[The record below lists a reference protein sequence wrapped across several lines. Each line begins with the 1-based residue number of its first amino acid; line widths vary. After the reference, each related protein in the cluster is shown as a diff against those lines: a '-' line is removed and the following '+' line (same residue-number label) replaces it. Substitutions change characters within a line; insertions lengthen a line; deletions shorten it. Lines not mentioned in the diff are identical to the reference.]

1 MTTTETNTVR
11 APHGGRDRA
20 HVVVLGGGYGGH
32 LAAQALAV
40 RTDARITLVNDGDRF
55 TQRIRLHE
63 AAVGQEPAAPRY
75 VDLLAGTGVAFVD
88 DRAVGLDPA
97 ARRVRLRDGD
107 PLDYDLLVL
116 ALGSRPDPD
125 ALPGPVFEVSS
136 AEGAARLRERLAAD
150 DVGRVAVVGGGLT
163 GLELATEL
171 GETGRPTT
179 LVTDGAL
186 GADLSARGARHVRE
200 VCDRLGIEVV
210 EHARAVAAHDDG
222 LTLAD
227 GRTVAADIVVGTTGF
242 TVPSLARE
250 AGLAVDEHGRVL
262 VDAAL
267 RSRSHPEIL
276 AVGDAAAATRPDGQ
290 VLRMACA
297 TALPAAQQAARTV
310 AALLAGTAPRPLR
323 FRFAIRCISLGRRD
337 GLVQFVQPDDSPRE
351 LVVTGRLAAAVK
363 EAIVVN
369 ALRVQRH
376 PRIPTGA

>member
-1 MTTTETNTVR
+1 MTTTQMFPTKAAR
-11 APHGGRDRA
+11 GGRDRA

-63 AAVGQEPAAPRY
+63 AAVGQAPAAPRY
-75 VDLLAGTGVAFVD
+75 VDLLAGTDVAFVD
-88 DRAVGLDPA
+88 DRAVGLDLA
-97 ARRVRLRDGD
+97 ARTVRLRDGG
-107 PLDYDLLVL
+107 PLGYDLLVL

-125 ALPGPVFEVSS
+125 ALPGPVHEVSTP
-136 AEGAARLRERLAAD
+136 EGAARLRERLAAG
-150 DVGRVAVVGGGLT
+150 DVGRVAVVGAGLT

-171 GETGRPTT
+171 AETGRPTT
-179 LVTDGAL
+179 VVTAGRF
-186 GADLSARGARHVRE
+186 GADLSDRGARHVRE
-200 VCDRLGIEVV
+200 VCDRLGV
-210 EHARAVAAHDDG
+210 EIVENARAVAAGEGG

-227 GRTVAADIVVGTTGF
+227 GRTVPADLVVGTTGF
-242 TVPSLARE
+242 TVPALARE
-250 AGLAVDEHGRVL
+250 AGLAVDGHGRVL
-262 VDAAL
+262 VDEAL
-267 RSRSHPEIL
+267 RSRSHPDVL

-310 AALLAGTAPRPLR
+310 AAMLAGTPPRPMR
-323 FRFAIRCISLGRRD
+323 FRFALRCISLGRRD
-337 GLVQFVQPDDSPRE
+337 GLVQFVHPDDSPRE